1 MNTLERDR
9 WDELWRAAGAGTQ
22 TSSWYDQL
30 MQLYTQPHRRYH
42 NARHIGECLRE
53 FDFVRVRAKQPL
65 AVELA
70 IWFHDAIYD
79 PRAADNEERSAE
91 LARQCCGETGLDPQ
105 FQESVARLVLAT
117 KQHDGSLHPDAP
129 LLVDID
135 LSILGQAAD
144 RFWQY
149 EKQIR
154 AEYDWVPQEV
164 FAIKR
169 AEILERFLARKQI
182 YATDYFFRKYEKPAR
197 MNLRVSVE
205 NLRRESSCYKSPAA
219 P

>member
-1 MNTLERDR
+1 MNGLDRDR
-9 WDELWRAAGAGTQ
+9 WNELWRAAGVPSDA
-22 TSSWYDQL
+22 SSRYDQL
-30 MQLYTQPHRRYH
+30 TRLYAQPHRHYH
-42 NARHIGECLRE
+42 NIQHIAECLRE
-53 FDFVRVRAKQPL
+53 FDLARELAKQPL

-91 LARQCCGETGLDPQ
+91 LARQCCGETGFNAQ

-135 LSILGQAAD
+135 LSILGQPAD

-154 AEYDWVPQEV
+154 AEYEWVPQEV

-182 YATDYFFRKYEKPAR
+182 YRTGHFFRKYEEQAR
-197 MNLRVSVE
+197 TNLTASVE
-205 NLRRESSCYKSPAA
+205 KLRHA
-219 P
+219 